1 MCLCDTCGAATPEAA
16 YNLASWVKRLLEEL
30 GASHIGI
37 DCHGHRDRG
46 LDLSNTLAAIEAGAT
61 RVHGTVL
68 GIGERVGNTPLEQL
82 LVNLKLL
89 GIRNDDLSRLS
100 EYVRLVSPVTR
111 VPV

>member
-1 MCLCDTCGAATPEAA
+1 MGPF
-16 YNLASWVKRLLEEL
+16 WVF
-30 GASHIGI
+30 
-37 DCHGHRDRG
+37 
-46 LDLSNTLAAIEAGAT
+46 
-61 RVHGTVL
+61 
-68 GIGERVGNTPLEQL
+68 GERVGNTPLEQL